1 MWSPWQ
7 LEHKTAGTENKIRMS
22 HENRKRRAYD
32 DEDVSNPFVGFD
44 AAVLK
49 KLEDLHRLSG
59 LTFGDLPPFLLDE
72 LKAMKPASAL
82 RVIDRCMGPSMAA
95 MASSIFAAFILQEKV
110 ECADR
115 LLVTKMERLVDRCKK
130 SESEADLLRSK
141 LQAEMERYTTLKA
154 ERDGLQLMCIAAE
167 AAREAERVIMQA
179 DIDRLRADRNRLRD
193 AAPSSTPKT
202 DARLEALPADVRRRI
217 VRAISRPGRHRL
229 AERWFDR
236 RVVGRIL
243 KLTPPQVDRFIEFL
257 EGYGEG
263 IGEIVNPSAYMTSKI
278 NAIVQTCV

>member
-1 MWSPWQ
+1 
-7 LEHKTAGTENKIRMS
+7 MS

-59 LTFGDLPPFLLDE
+59 LTFGDLPPFLVDE

-82 RVIDRCMGPSMAA
+82 RVIDRCMAPSMAA
-95 MASSIFAAFILQEKV
+95 MASSILAAFMLQEKV
-110 ECADR
+110 DCADR
-115 LLVTKMERLVDRCKK
+115 LLVTKMERLVERCKK
-130 SESEADLLRSK
+130 SESETDLLRSK
-141 LQAEMERYTTLKA
+141 LQAEMQRCTALKV
-154 ERDGLQLMCIAAE
+154 ERDGLQLMCSAAE
-167 AAREAERVIMQA
+167 AAREAERVNMQA

-193 AAPSSTPKT
+193 AAPSSTST
-202 DARLEALPADVRRRI
+202 TEALMDALPADVRRRI

-229 AERWFDR
+229 AERWFDK
-236 RVVGRIL
+236 RVVMRIL

-263 IGEIVNPSAYMTSKI
+263 TGDIVNPSAYMTSKI
-278 NAIVQTCV
+278 NAIVHTCV